1 MKCAL
6 EHHIGQVACS
16 ILLSGMHLWQNG
28 MEPDRLDY
36 EMRDYFEGEVMMVKD
51 RGFVQVNNR
60 LLKSYFI

>member
-1 MKCAL
+1 
-6 EHHIGQVACS
+6 
-16 ILLSGMHLWQNG
+16 